1 MKMENQEISS
11 YPELVLHIMHLKQEK
26 FRQEEEIK
34 YTIKELIALL
44 NPISMIKNGIR
55 EMALDSEA
63 KFDLAKVG
71 LDIVTSLLI
80 NRLMMNTSGIR
91 GLIGKL
97 LVGKFSSS
105 FIYNNISKVVSGIRN
120 RIRPTPI
127 EINQHKDVTMNI

>member
-1 MKMENQEISS
+1 MENQEISS

-26 FRQEEEIK
+26 FRQEEKIK
-34 YTIKELIALL
+34 YTIKELIFLL
-44 NPISMIKNGIR
+44 NPITMVKKGIR

-71 LDIVTSLLI
+71 LDLVTTMLI
-80 NRLMMNTSGIR
+80 NRVMRNTGGIR

-97 LVGKFSSS
+97 VVGKFSSS
-105 FIYNNISKVVSGIRN
+105 LIYNNISKLISGIRN

-127 EINQHKDVTMNI
+127 EIHQHKDVSVDV